1 MRPSTAGCRIEYA
14 QVIVRQLAGGVGPSA
29 TPHGVFPTGMRF
41 TTLIFA
47 VSITLTSFEGPFA
60 L

>member
-1 MRPSTAGCRIEYA
+1 MLPSTADCRIEHA
-14 QVIVRQLAGGVGPSA
+14 QAIAPQLAGGVGPST
-29 TPHGVFPTGMRF
+29 TPHGVFPTAMRF
-41 TTLIFA
+41 TTLIFV